1 MIAVATPEH
10 LGLIGDILAEGGR
23 SGSWDA
29 SLEQGGANLDILLT
43 KLKHAFTHGVLP
55 QVDPRT
61 GQRIETRIGG
71 YVFNVG
77 PDTPPI
83 GFGLFKDFTA
93 TGYEL
98 WLVGIAGHHRGQGHG
113 RALVAELLATPF
125 GNRVELARC
134 AWASEGSRRCSHV
147 LCAHGFSR
155 RRATSKEE
163 WLLHSRAPA
172 SVVQMIT
179 TMDMSP
185 YEPRRGA
192 GGRAPASLQP
202 GVGRPASG
210 R

>member
-10 LGLIGDILAEGGR
+10 LGLMGDILAEGGR

-29 SLEQGGANLDILLT
+29 SLGQGGANLDALLT
-43 KLKHAFTHGVLP
+43 KLRHALIHGILP

-61 GQRIETRIGG
+61 GQRIETHIGG
-71 YVFNVG
+71 YVFQIR
-77 PDTPPI
+77 PDTPPV

-98 WLVGIAGHHRGQGHG
+98 WLLGIAGHHRGQGHG
-113 RALVAELLATPF
+113 RALVTELLGTPF

-134 AWASEGSRRCSHV
+134 AWASEGSRRCSRV
-147 LCAHGFSR
+147 LCAHGFAR

-163 WLLHSRAPA
+163 WLLHSRTPA
-172 SVVQMIT
+172 SVVQLIT

-185 YEPRRGA
+185 YEPRR
-192 GGRAPASLQP
+192 APASLQP
-202 GVGRPASG
+202 GVNRTATGR
-210 R
+210 

>member
-29 SLEQGGANLDILLT
+29 SLGQGGANLDILLT
-43 KLKHAFTHGVLP
+43 KLKHAFIHGVLP

-61 GQRIETRIGG
+61 GQRIETHIGG
-71 YVFNVG
+71 YVFHAR
-77 PDTPPI
+77 PDMPPI

-98 WLVGIAGHHRGQGHG
+98 WLVGIAGLHRGQGHG
-113 RALVAELLATPF
+113 RALVTELLATPF

-147 LCAHGFSR
+147 LCAHGFAR

-185 YEPRRGA
+185 YEPT
-192 GGRAPASLQP
+192 RAPARLQP